1 MNLTSILLSDAF
13 PGYAVSLTSRPD
25 KRVLMTLMRCEACT
39 MSKVIDA
46 QALSSPSMAAKV
58 IWQVERDLKL
68 KEGGL
73 KWHTPDDHWLS
84 LVLPTYHDNPLWQRV
99 IKTRTG
105 RRHSRLI

>member
-25 KRVLMTLMRCEACT
+25 KRVLMTLMRLEACAI
-39 MSKVIDA
+39 SKVIDA
-46 QALSSPSMAAKV
+46 QALFNPAMAAKV

-73 KWHTPDDHWLS
+73 KWHTPDDHWIS
-84 LVLPTYHDNPLWQRV
+84 RELPTYHENPLWQRAL
-99 IKTRTG
+99 KTLTG
-105 RRHSRLI
+105 RRHSRFI

>member
-13 PGYAVSLTSRPD
+13 PGYVVSLTSRPD
-25 KRVLMTLMRCEACT
+25 KRVLMTLMQLEACAI
-39 MSKVIDA
+39 SKVIDA
-46 QALSSPSMAAKV
+46 QVLSNPAMAAKV

-73 KWHTPDDHWLS
+73 KWHTPDDHWIS
-84 LVLPTYHDNPLWQRV
+84 LELPTYYDKPLWQCA